1 MLVVN
6 GITKRYGDQIILHG
20 VNFAV
25 NRGDRVGLI
34 GPNGCGKTTLLQII
48 ADLEDPDD
56 GNITLNPPGI
66 HVGYLPQG
74 LQVEERT
81 TIGDLLYQ
89 QRGELSRIEAE
100 LTRISDQIALAGGKA
115 APGLVEAYDQTLDR
129 LTALSVQVGDGH
141 TESILAKLG
150 MQDLELSTPVDELS
164 GGQKTRLSLAK
175 VLLGDPQLLLLDEPT
190 NHLDI
195 QMLEW
200 LEDWLTG
207 FDGGVLIVSHDRAL
221 LDRTV
226 NRILDFDQETRSLRE
241 YAGNYSAYLEHYL
254 IEREKQMAT
263 YRDQVDDIRR
273 MRQVIAR
280 TKEQAR
286 RVERGTIDSSQ
297 RRYAMKV
304 ARKAKSR
311 EKKLSR
317 FIASDKRVEKP
328 RQSWRM
334 KLRFSTPQHLGA
346 DVLVTE
352 DLSIGYSDQEPLLHG
367 VNLHMRAGSR
377 VALTGVNGAGKT
389 TLLRTFAGN
398 IMPIA
403 GRVHLGTSVCLGYL
417 TQEQELLDPKRSA
430 LEVIR
435 DVAPLG
441 ETEARNFLHYFLLSG
456 DDPLRP
462 ASSLSYGERARL
474 MLAVLVAQGSNFLLL
489 DEPINH
495 LDIPS
500 RTRFEAAL
508 AQFEGTVLAVV
519 HDRYFIEGFA
529 TELWVVEGHG
539 VTVEK

>member
-6 GITKRYGDQIILHG
+6 GITKRYGDQIILEE

-48 ADLEDPDD
+48 AGLENPDD
-56 GNITLNPPGI
+56 GSITLNPPDI

-74 LQVEERT
+74 LQVREGT
-81 TIGDLLYQ
+81 TVDDLLNQ
-89 QRGELSRIEAE
+89 QRGELTRIEVE
-100 LTRISDQIALAGGKA
+100 LTRISDQIALADGKA
-115 APGLVEAYDQTLDR
+115 APALVEAYDQTLDR

-150 MQDLELSTPVDELS
+150 MQDLEFSTPVDELS

-226 NRILDFDQETRSLRE
+226 NRILDFDQETHSLRE
-241 YAGNYSAYLEHYL
+241 YAGNYSAYLEQYL

-273 MRQVIAR
+273 MRQDIAR

-317 FIASDKRVEKP
+317 FIVSDKRVEKP

-334 KLRFSTPQHLGA
+334 KLRFTTPQHLGA

-352 DLSIGYSDQEPLLHG
+352 DLSIGYPDQEPLLHG
-367 VNLHMRAGSR
+367 VNLHLRAGSR
-377 VALTGVNGAGKT
+377 VALTGANGAGKT

-403 GRVHLGTSVCLGYL
+403 GRVQMGPSVSLGYL

-539 VTVEK
+539 VRVEK

>member
-48 ADLEDPDD
+48 AGLESPDD
-56 GNITLNPPGI
+56 GSITLNPPGI

-74 LQVEERT
+74 LQVEEST
-81 TIGDLLYQ
+81 TIDDLLYH
-89 QRGELSRIEAE
+89 QRGELTRIEVE

-115 APGLVEAYDQTLDR
+115 APALVEAYDKTLDR
-129 LTALSVQVGDGH
+129 LTTLSVQVGDGH

-226 NRILDFDQETRSLRE
+226 NRILDFDQETHSLRE
-241 YAGNYSAYLEHYL
+241 YAGNYSAYLEQYL

-273 MRQVIAR
+273 MRQDIAR

-334 KLRFSTPQHLGA
+334 KLRFTTPQHLGA

-352 DLSIGYSDQEPLLHG
+352 DLSIGYPDQEPLLHG
-367 VNLHMRAGSR
+367 VNLHLRAGSR
-377 VALTGVNGAGKT
+377 VALTGANGTGKT

-398 IMPIA
+398 MMPIA
-403 GRVHLGTSVCLGYL
+403 GRVHLGPSVCLGYL

-539 VTVEK
+539 VTIEK

>member
-6 GITKRYGDQIILHG
+6 GITKRYGDQIILQG

-25 NRGDRVGLI
+25 NRGDRLGLI
-34 GPNGCGKTTLLQII
+34 GPNGCGKTTLLRII
-48 ADLEDPDD
+48 AGLEDPDD
-56 GNITLNPPGI
+56 GSITLNPPDLHI
-66 HVGYLPQG
+66 GYLPQG

-81 TIGDLLYQ
+81 TIGDLLNQ
-89 QRGELSRIEAE
+89 QGGELAQIEAE
-100 LTRISDQIALAGGKA
+100 LTRISDQIALADGKA
-115 APGLVEAYDQTLDR
+115 TPALVEAYDQTLDR

-150 MQDLELSTPVDELS
+150 LQDLEFSTPVDELS

-200 LEDWLTG
+200 LEDWLAG

-226 NRILDFDQETRSLRE
+226 NRILDFDQETNSLRE
-241 YAGNYSAYLEHYL
+241 YAGNYSAYLEQYL
-254 IEREKQMAT
+254 VEREKQMAAF
-263 YRDQVDDIRR
+263 RDQVYDIRR
-273 MRQVIAR
+273 MRQDIAR

-286 RVERGTIDSSQ
+286 RVEWGTIDSSQ

-311 EKKLSR
+311 EKKLAR
-317 FIASDKRVEKP
+317 FISSDKRVEKP
-328 RQSWRM
+328 TQSWRM
-334 KLRFSTPQHLGA
+334 KLKFTTPQHLGA

-352 DLSIGYSDQEPLLHG
+352 DLSIGYPDQEPLLHG
-367 VNLHMRAGSR
+367 VNLHLRAGSR
-377 VALTGVNGAGKT
+377 VALTGANGAGKT
-389 TLLRTFAGN
+389 TLLRTFAGKLK
-398 IMPIA
+398 PVA
-403 GRVHLGTSVCLGYL
+403 GRVHLGPSVCLGYM
-417 TQEQELLDPKRSA
+417 TQEQELLDPQRCA

-435 DVAPLG
+435 EVAPLG

-519 HDRYFIEGFA
+519 HDRYFIEDFA

>member
-48 ADLEDPDD
+48 AGLEDQDD
-56 GNITLNPPGI
+56 GSITLNPPGI

-74 LQVEERT
+74 LQVEEST

-89 QRGELSRIEAE
+89 QRGELTRIEVE
-100 LTRISDQIALAGGKA
+100 LTRISDQIALADGKA
-115 APGLVEAYDQTLDR
+115 APALVEAYDQTLDR
-129 LTALSVQVGDGH
+129 LTTLSVQVGDGH

-226 NRILDFDQETRSLRE
+226 NRILDFDQETHSLRE
-241 YAGNYSAYLEHYL
+241 YAGNYSAYLEQYL

-273 MRQVIAR
+273 MRQDIAR

-297 RRYAMKV
+297 RRYAMK
-304 ARKAKSR
+304 
-311 EKKLSR
+311 
-317 FIASDKRVEKP
+317 
-328 RQSWRM
+328 
-334 KLRFSTPQHLGA
+334 
-346 DVLVTE
+346 
-352 DLSIGYSDQEPLLHG
+352 
-367 VNLHMRAGSR
+367 
-377 VALTGVNGAGKT
+377 
-389 TLLRTFAGN
+389 
-398 IMPIA
+398 
-403 GRVHLGTSVCLGYL
+403 
-417 TQEQELLDPKRSA
+417 
-430 LEVIR
+430 
-435 DVAPLG
+435 
-441 ETEARNFLHYFLLSG
+441 
-456 DDPLRP
+456 
-462 ASSLSYGERARL
+462 
-474 MLAVLVAQGSNFLLL
+474 
-489 DEPINH
+489 
-495 LDIPS
+495 
-500 RTRFEAAL
+500 
-508 AQFEGTVLAVV
+508 
-519 HDRYFIEGFA
+519 
-529 TELWVVEGHG
+529 
-539 VTVEK
+539 

>member
-1 MLVVN
+1 MLVVH
-6 GITKRYGDQIILHG
+6 GIAKRFGDQIILQE

-34 GPNGCGKTTLLQII
+34 GPNGCGKTTLLKII
-48 ADLEDPDD
+48 AGLEDPD
-56 GNITLNPPGI
+56 GGSIILNPPGL

-74 LQVEERT
+74 LQVEEWT
-81 TIGDLLYQ
+81 TIADLLNPP
-89 QRGELSRIEAE
+89 RGELTRVEAE
-100 LTRISDQIALAGGKA
+100 LTRISDQIALADGKA
-115 APGLVEAYDQTLDR
+115 APALVEAYDQTLDR
-129 LTALSVQVGDGH
+129 LTVLSVQVGDGR

-200 LEDWLTG
+200 LEDWLTS
-207 FDGGVLIVSHDRAL
+207 FDGGVLIVTHDRAL

-226 NRILDFDQETRSLRE
+226 ERILDFNLETHSLRE
-241 YAGNYSAYLEHYL
+241 YAGNYSAYLEQVL
-254 IEREKQMAT
+254 IEREKQMAA
-263 YRDQVDDIRR
+263 YRDQVYDIRR
-273 MRQVIAR
+273 MRQDITR

-311 EKKLSR
+311 EKKLAR
-317 FIASDKRVEKP
+317 FMASDQRVEKP

-334 KLRFSTPQHLGA
+334 KLKFTTPQHLGA
-346 DVLVTE
+346 DVLVVE
-352 DLSIGYSDQEPLLHG
+352 DLSIGYPDQEPLLQG
-367 VNLHMRAGSR
+367 VNLHLRAGSR
-377 VALTGVNGAGKT
+377 VALTGANGAGKT
-389 TLLRTFAGN
+389 TLLRTFAG
-398 IMPIA
+398 ILQPIA
-403 GRVHLGTSVCLGYL
+403 GRVHLGPSVCLGYIA
-417 TQEQELLDPKRSA
+417 QEQELLDPKRSA

-519 HDRYFIEGFA
+519 HDRYFIEDFA

>member
-6 GITKRYGDQIILHG
+6 GVTKHFGDQIILQG
-20 VNFAV
+20 VNFTL

-34 GPNGCGKTTLLQII
+34 GPNGCGKTTLLRII
-48 ADLEDPDD
+48 AGLELPD
-56 GNITLNPPGI
+56 GGSITLNPPDLHI
-66 HVGYLPQG
+66 GYLPQG
-74 LQVEERT
+74 LQVSEGA
-81 TIGDLLYQ
+81 TINDLLNP
-89 QRGELSRIEAE
+89 QRRELTRVEAE
-100 LTRISDQIALAGGKA
+100 LARISDQIALAGGKA
-115 APGLVEAYDQTLDR
+115 APALVEAYDQTLDR
-129 LTALSVQVGDGH
+129 LKTLSVQVGDGH
-141 TESILAKLG
+141 TESVLARLG

-175 VLLGDPQLLLLDEPT
+175 VLLGGSQLLLLDEPT

-200 LEDWLTG
+200 LEDWLAG

-226 NRILDFDQETRSLRE
+226 NQILDLDQETHSLRE
-241 YAGNYSAYLEHYL
+241 YSGNYSAYLEQYL
-254 IEREKQMAT
+254 SEREKQMAG
-263 YRDQVDDIRR
+263 YRDQVYDIRR
-273 MRQVIAR
+273 MRQDVAR

-311 EKKLSR
+311 EKKLAR

-334 KLRFSTPQHLGA
+334 KLKFPTPQHLGA
-346 DVLVTE
+346 DVLVVE
-352 DLSIGYSDQEPLLHG
+352 DLSIGYPDHEPLLCG
-367 VNLHMRAGSR
+367 VNLHLRAGSR
-377 VALTGVNGAGKT
+377 IALTGANGAGKT
-389 TLLRTFAGN
+389 TLLRTFAGH
-398 IMPIA
+398 IEPIA
-403 GRVHLGTSVCLGYL
+403 GRVHLGPSVCLGYMA
-417 TQEQELLDPKRSA
+417 QEHELLDSERSA
-430 LEVIR
+430 LEMIR
-435 DVAPLG
+435 EVAPLG
-441 ETEARNFLHYFLLSG
+441 ETEARNFLHFFLLSG

-462 ASSLSYGERARL
+462 TSSLSYGERARL

-529 TELWVVEGHG
+529 TELWVVEGQG
-539 VTVEK
+539 VMVER